1 MTAEELHDLVIA
13 QFGERGDKS
22 NTSALCTLG
31 KFPKVIIGAVQGSAF
46 TKTPEGFDD
55 VRDAREVVDTKRKK
69 SEWTGYHA
77 EMIILSALIGYSEID
92 STQTLAAIKLTLEN
106 KCGTI
111 VIGADAPCCKHCGN
125 MLDALGIKYH
135 GDKGAAG
142 LTGWW
147 NPISDIV
154 AANGSLEFAKDIP
167 S

>member
-31 KFPKVIIGAVQGSAF
+31 KFPNVIIGAVQGSAF

-55 VRDAREVVDTKRKK
+55 IRDARENVDSKRNK

-77 EMIILSALIGYSEID
+77 EMIILSALLNYAEID
-92 STQTLAAIKLTLEN
+92 TSQSSDAIKVALEN
-106 KCGTI
+106 GCGEV

-147 NPISDIV
+147 NPISDNV